1 MKLQSSDITPREWV
15 QGRRGALRHLL
26 ASTSA
31 LALGTMPSIGAAQA
45 LAPAQRPGKLAP
57 LPAKASAL
65 PGAQAMDKL
74 TAYKDASGY
83 NNFYE
88 FGTDKSDPAA
98 NAHTLKTTPW
108 TVDIEGLVKKPGR
121 WALEDLLA
129 LSPMEERIYRL
140 RCVEGWSMVI
150 PWVGLA
156 RFRRMLGLFVFF
168 YALLH
173 FSAYAWL
180 DQSGQWEDIL
190 LDIPKRPF
198 ILVGLLALVLLLP
211 LALTSFNAA
220 IRWMGAARWRSL
232 HRAVYLIALLA
243 ILHFFWMRTGKRNF
257 DQVAIYAAIIGVLL
271 AWRLRR
277 RFMRTTARPGT
288 SP

>member
-1 MKLQSSDITPREWV
+1 MMQR
-15 QGRRGALRHLL
+15 AL
-26 ASTSA
+26 AS
-31 LALGTMPSIGAAQA
+31 
-45 LAPAQRPGKLAP
+45 RF
-57 LPAKASAL
+57 AK
-65 PGAQAMDKL
+65 PCV
-74 TAYKDASGY
+74 
-83 NNFYE
+83 F
-88 FGTDKSDPAA
+88 
-98 NAHTLKTTPW
+98 
-108 TVDIEGLVKKPGR
+108 
-121 WALEDLLA
+121 LLA
-129 LSPMEERIYRL
+129 LLPLAYLLFALLQDALGANPAEALL
-140 RCVEGWSMVI
+140 RGTGLWTLRMLCVLLLVTPLRESMG
-150 PWVGLA
+150 WVGLA

-173 FSAYAWL
+173 FLAYAWL